1 MKCLHYVQY
10 FLEEFFY
17 LNFLILFIIDKAV
30 RGGEME
36 VIDTLLEL
44 CADMGTLKYSDDYKA
59 KMRDSDEMLSRTEVD
74 ALQVVVVILSS
85 ANTQKH

>member
-1 MKCLHYVQY
+1 
-10 FLEEFFY
+10 
-17 LNFLILFIIDKAV
+17 
-30 RGGEME
+30 ME

-44 CADMGTLKYSDDYKA
+44 CADMGTLKFSDDYKA